1 MRISDLRHRITIQQ
15 KTTTRDAE
23 GNVRE
28 SWNDVAT
35 VWAAFEPM
43 TSRWR
48 EFLQAAAINAESFVR
63 FRIRYRSDVTSAM
76 RILYAGRQFDI
87 VETIDLNGRH
97 QETHIFAKEVTAG
110 G

>member
-48 EFLQAAAINAESFVR
+48 EFLQAAAINAESYVR

-97 QETHIFAKEVTAG
+97 QKTHIFAKEVSSG